1 MNWTLSYEI
10 IDIIEQEDAI
20 EIKTSP
26 KDFST
31 VKHVLLD
38 NKCRI
43 YSAQITWIAQNPITT
58 LDEDTKN
65 RLETFTNLCDE
76 DADIQ
81 WVVTNYQPQE

>member
-1 MNWTLSYEI
+1 LSYEI

-26 KDFST
+26 KDFSA

-43 YSAQITWIAQNPITT
+43 YSAQIT
-58 LDEDTKN
+58 
-65 RLETFTNLCDE
+65 
-76 DADIQ
+76 
-81 WVVTNYQPQE
+81 